1 MPTYIE
7 PETVSLDLEEPK
19 ILRRMRNKLSAPVH
33 STQTKNAK
41 FTMYELA
48 FHRINALLKE
58 IDTGNRYLDITIDSL
73 YKELRNALNVAR
85 IKQDEW
91 ARKGGKRIPFA

>member
-19 ILRRMRNKLSAPVH
+19 IIQRMRKNLAAPVH
-33 STQTKNAK
+33 STRRKNAK

-48 FHRINALLKE
+48 FHRISALLKE
-58 IDTGNRYLDITIDSL
+58 IDTGNRNLDITIDSL
-73 YKELRNALNVAR
+73 YTELQDALKVAR
-85 IKQDEW
+85 NKQDEW
-91 ARKGGKRIPFA
+91 ARKGGKRIPFT